1 MELEDAKG
9 VKKSM
14 ELYGN
19 SLLIGLEE
27 LTYFTNTILNY
38 SELLNQKKIEKTRNE
53 RLDKIADNQQTILE
67 KLKNIEKRLDK
78 LENMWYNKYID
89 TNENKL
95 FILLLS
101 L

>member
-1 MELEDAKG
+1 MMELEDAKG

-19 SLLIGLEE
+19 SLLIGIEE
-27 LTYFTNTILNY
+27 LSYFVDTVLNY
-38 SELLNQKKIEKTRNE
+38 SEFVNQKKIEKTRNE

-78 LENMWYNKYID
+78 LENM
-89 TNENKL
+89 
-95 FILLLS
+95 
-101 L
+101 

>member
-1 MELEDAKG
+1 MMELEDAKG

-19 SLLIGLEE
+19 SLLIGIEE
-27 LTYFTNTILNY
+27 LFYFVDTVLNY
-38 SELLNQKKIEKTRNE
+38 SELVNQKKIEKTRNE

-78 LENMWYNKYID
+78 LENM
-89 TNENKL
+89 
-95 FILLLS
+95 
-101 L
+101 

>member
-19 SLLIGLEE
+19 SLLIGIEE
-27 LTYFTNTILNY
+27 LSYFVNTVLNY

-78 LENMWYNKYID
+78 LENM
-89 TNENKL
+89 
-95 FILLLS
+95 
-101 L
+101 

>member
-19 SLLIGLEE
+19 SLLIGIEE
-27 LTYFTNTILNY
+27 LSYFVDTVLNY
-38 SELLNQKKIEKTRNE
+38 SELVNQKKIEKTRNE
-53 RLDKIADNQQTILE
+53 RLDKIVDSQQTILE

-78 LENMWYNKYID
+78 LENM
-89 TNENKL
+89 
-95 FILLLS
+95 
-101 L
+101 